1 MKKVNEYKKNLEG
14 IEFIRSLANWSNYRN
29 ESLNDNKTPIQLI
42 NEFNDFRNGVRDYDG
57 NKIDEDGNI
66 I

>member
-1 MKKVNEYKKNLEG
+1 MKKVSEYKKNLEG

-29 ESLNDNKTPIQLI
+29 ECLNDNKTPIQLI
-42 NEFNDFRNGVRDYDG
+42 NEFNDYKNGIRDFDG
-57 NKIDEDGNI
+57 NKIDEEGNI

>member
-1 MKKVNEYKKNLEG
+1 MNTKKNLEG